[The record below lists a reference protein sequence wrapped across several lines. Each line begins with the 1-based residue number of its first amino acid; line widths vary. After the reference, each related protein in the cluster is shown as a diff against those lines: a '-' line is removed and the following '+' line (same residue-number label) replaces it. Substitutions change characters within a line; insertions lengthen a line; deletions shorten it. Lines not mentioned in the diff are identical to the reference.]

1 MQVPIYEYRCSKC
14 GKRSS
19 ALLSRWDAPD
29 PPCRH
34 CGARRLE
41 RLVST
46 FATQRSDSGD
56 DFGADFDAGDGDGDG
71 GGDDYGGG
79 YGGDDDF

>member
-1 MQVPIYEYRCSKC
+1 VPIYEYRCEQC

-19 ALLSRWDAPD
+19 ALLPRWDAPD

-34 CGARRLE
+34 CGARRLQ

-46 FATQRSDSGD
+46 FATQRSEDAD
-56 DFGADFDAGDGDGDG
+56 DFGSDFDG
-71 GGDDYGGG
+71 GGEDGGEDG
-79 YGGDDDF
+79 GFGGDDDF

>member
-1 MQVPIYEYRCSKC
+1 VPIYEYRCAKC

-19 ALLSRWDAPD
+19 ALLPRWDAAD

-34 CGARRLE
+34 CGSTHVQ

-46 FATQRSDSGD
+46 FATQKPGDGD
-56 DFGADFDAGDGDGDG
+56 DFGPDFDDG
-71 GGDDYGGG
+71 GSDDYSDDGGG